1 MKLTLK
7 EHRRFEALIRKYKRN
22 KKVKEMK
29 KYIQHGAVSTYDHV
43 ESVALLSYLLN
54 HRFHL
59 GARDRVLIAGAVLH
73 DFYLYDWHKNR
84 GHYHGFNHPEIA
96 CKNAVTY
103 FHVDNNVQ
111 GIIKSHMWPLTLTKV
126 PHTREAWIV
135 CLADKLIALKET
147 LHGLKLF

>member
-22 KKVKEMK
+22 KKVKEMRN
-29 KYIQHGAVSTYDHV
+29 YIQHGAVSTYDHV

-54 HRFHL
+54 RRFHL

-84 GHYHGFNHPEIA
+84 GHYHGFSHPESA

-103 FHVDNNVQ
+103 FNVDNNVQ
-111 GIIKSHMWPLTLTKV
+111 GIIKSHMWPLTLTRV